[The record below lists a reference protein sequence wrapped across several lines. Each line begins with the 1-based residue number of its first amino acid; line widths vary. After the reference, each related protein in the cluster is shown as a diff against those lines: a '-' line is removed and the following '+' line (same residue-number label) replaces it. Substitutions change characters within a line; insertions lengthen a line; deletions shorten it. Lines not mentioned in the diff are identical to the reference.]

1 MGFTKN
7 DESFIC
13 LNCNKKVEKLKYTSR
28 DHCNHCLYSVHVDIE
43 PGDRLNECKGK
54 LVPINIIQT
63 AKKGKVIEYANPKTF
78 ITINRKNN
86 VEFKNLNS
94 VIGMDFENDSKR
106 IYQFGIK
113 IFEI

>member
-28 DHCNHCLYSVHVDIE
+28 DHCNHCLYSIHVDIE

-63 AKKGKVIEYANPKTF
+63 AKKGKVIEYRCAKCKAVLRNIVAEDDNEALMYKIMEEYSKAN
-78 ITINRKNN
+78 
-86 VEFKNLNS
+86 
-94 VIGMDFENDSKR
+94 M
-106 IYQFGIK
+106 
-113 IFEI
+113 